1 MQIRV
6 YGLRK
11 EQLVG
16 ITIGALVG
24 AAVSGLACVLGCSLT
39 LNEGL
44 VWGAVVGGIL
54 SAIPQFTRSGAVLT
68 RSTHRGWNL
77 LVGAV
82 GGLIYIFVIVV
93 LTIFLARL
101 LL

>member
-1 MQIRV
+1 MQTRV

-16 ITIGALVG
+16 ITIGAVAG
-24 AAVSGLACVLGCSLT
+24 AAVSGLGGVLGCSLT

-44 VWGAVVGGIL
+44 FWGAVVGGIL
-54 SAIPQFTRSGAVLT
+54 FAVPQLTRSGAVLT

-82 GGLIYIFVIVV
+82 GGLIYSVVIAV
-93 LTIFLARL
+93 LTILLARL